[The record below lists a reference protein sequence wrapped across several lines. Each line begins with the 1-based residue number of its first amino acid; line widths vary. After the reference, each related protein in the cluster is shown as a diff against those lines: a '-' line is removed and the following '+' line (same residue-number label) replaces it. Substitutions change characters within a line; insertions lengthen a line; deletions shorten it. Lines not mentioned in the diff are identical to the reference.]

1 MVYFSNV
8 KANLK
13 KDYSIA
19 IELLYRLRINAGIT
33 QKQLSETL
41 DVPQSFVSKVETGER
56 KINIIELNEICKALG
71 SNILEFVTVLEKE
84 INETKR

>member
-33 QKQLSETL
+33 QSQLAKVL
-41 DVPQSFVSKVETGER
+41 NVPQSFVSKVETGER
-56 KINIIELNEICKALG
+56 RINIIELNEICKALG
-71 SNILEFVTVLEKE
+71 SNIIEFVTVLEKE
-84 INETKR
+84 LNETKR

>member
-33 QKQLSETL
+33 QSQLSEVL
-41 DVPQSFVSKVETGER
+41 KVPQSFVSKVETGER
-56 KINIIELNEICKALG
+56 EINIIELKEICKALG
-71 SNILEFVTVLEKE
+71 SDIVEFVTVLEQE
-84 INETKR
+84 LNETKR

>member
-33 QKQLSETL
+33 QSQLAKILS
-41 DVPQSFVSKVETGER
+41 VPQSFVSKVETGER
-56 KINIIELNEICKALG
+56 RINIIELNEICKALG
-71 SNILEFVTVLEKE
+71 SSIIEFVTVLEKE
-84 INETKR
+84 LNETKR

>member
-33 QKQLSETL
+33 QSQLAKIL
-41 DVPQSFVSKVETGER
+41 NVPQSFVSKVETSER
-56 KINIIELNEICKALG
+56 RLNIIELNEICKALG
-71 SNILEFVTVLEKE
+71 SSIIEFVTVLEKE
-84 INETKR
+84 LNETKR